1 MARYRSRDETDKR
14 WNSIRRRITR
24 QLDLE
29 IADWR
34 EDALDKLLTGA
45 WEQFVAALS
54 TGDVVELE
62 AHYEKWVSRALSE
75 AIGDPTGP
83 DALRA
88 A

>member
-1 MARYRSRDETDKR
+1 MARYRSKDSSDLR

-29 IADWR
+29 IAEWR
-34 EDALDKLLTGA
+34 EAALDKLLGGA
-45 WEQFVAALS
+45 WEQFAAALA

-75 AIGDPTGP
+75 SLGDPVGP
-83 DALRA
+83 DAA
-88 A
+88 AAA